1 MNQASQPFQMQ
12 KRSTVTSVI
21 QFGGGQCR
29 TFGLPS
35 SGSAFGFIALGPQEW
50 VKSARQRKE
59 KTMLKQAGKRVKKS
73 NGG

>member
-21 QFGGGQCR
+21 QFGGAQCR

-50 VKSARQRKE
+50 VKSARSE
-59 KTMLKQAGKRVKKS
+59 EGENNAETGGKKS
-73 NGG
+73 QKV